1 MFNLLYFLLCVFV
14 AILPFNTPETKAFL
28 SDNITQI
35 IENVQ
40 ATPTPTES
48 ATPTSTATSAPT
60 PSPIPGPTATP
71 WMNEAD
77 TAALNQKIQDFLNKE
92 GDFTPEKVSARM
104 FDMSGLFDSKQMQLG
119 LVDATHVEGHF
130 FDYVEKEGS
139 LLLLV
144 GFDGID
150 GDRFVAPIQIPLY
163 YLEGDLNSH
172 FCFLQYHSDKGYAEK
187 KVDIVHKDIEQLN
200 LQLYNLRGRCIAFS
214 PARLAFSG
222 SKTGYSGRVLT
233 YFQQHNEKIG
243 LAEKLLLS
251 VATNED
257 HIVVALTFP
266 QLYDVLN
273 SIDETALDGLSIPN
287 ITCLNDIANFDISS
301 VPMIDPA
308 IYFSK

>member
-1 MFNLLYFLLCVFV
+1 MRFCGDTTFQHARN
-14 AILPFNTPETKAFL
+14 KSFL

-40 ATPTPTES
+40 ATPAPTES

-60 PSPIPGPTATP
+60 PSPIPGPTPTP

-104 FDMSGLFDSKQMQLG
+104 FDLSGLFDSKQIQLG
-119 LVDATHVEGHF
+119 LVDATHIEGHF

-144 GFDGID
+144 GFDGKG

-172 FCFLQYHSDKGYAEK
+172 FYFLQYHSEKGYAEK
-187 KVDIVHKDIEQLN
+187 KVDITYNDLENLH
-200 LQLYNLRGRCIAFS
+200 LQLYNLRGKCIAFS
-214 PARLAFSG
+214 PARVAFSG
-222 SKTGYSGRVLT
+222 SKTGYSGRALT

-257 HIVVALTFP
+257 HIVVAMTFP

-273 SIDETALDGLSIPN
+273 SIDKNALEGLSIPS
-287 ITCLNDIANFDISS
+287 ITCLNDVAGFDMSS